1 MRKLAIA
8 TIAAVVIGLA
18 GAGATFAGKDHRD
31 GGRTFSV
38 FATTTPDR
46 LALLPVVPGKFSL
59 GDRIILSDDL
69 LTSRGGNRVGTD
81 AGECTLVRI
90 TDAATQ
96 SGLVE
101 CLVMFSLPGGQIAT
115 QALNTLTN
123 GAFTA
128 GAQTG
133 AITGGTGKY
142 RDAEGEFS
150 VEVLSETE
158 ANITFFLND

>member
-1 MRKLAIA
+1 
-8 TIAAVVIGLA
+8 
-18 GAGATFAGKDHRD
+18 
-31 GGRTFSV
+31 
-38 FATTTPDR
+38 
-46 LALLPVVPGKFSL
+46 
-59 GDRIILSDDL
+59 
-69 LTSRGGNRVGTD
+69 VGTD
-81 AGECTLVRI
+81 AGECTRVRI

-96 SGLVE
+96 SGLLE
-101 CLVMFSLPGGQIAT
+101 CL
-115 QALNTLTN
+115 TLTN

-128 GAQTG
+128 GAQTA